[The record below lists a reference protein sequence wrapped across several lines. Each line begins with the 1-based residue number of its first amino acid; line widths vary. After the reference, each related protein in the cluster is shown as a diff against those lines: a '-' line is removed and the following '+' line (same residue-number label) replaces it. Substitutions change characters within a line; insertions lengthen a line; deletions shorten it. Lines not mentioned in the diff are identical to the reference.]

1 MVIQIWVKIGS
12 GSELLPDGPKPLLEQ
27 MLTQSIKKFIS
38 ASLLFNRFMKDVRI
52 GFLQVNMIYEGQ

>member
-12 GSELLPDGPKPLLEQ
+12 GSELLPDGPKPLPEQ

-38 ASLLFNRFMKDVRI
+38 ASLLFNRFIKDVRI
-52 GFLQVNMIYEGQ
+52 GLLQVNMIYEGQ